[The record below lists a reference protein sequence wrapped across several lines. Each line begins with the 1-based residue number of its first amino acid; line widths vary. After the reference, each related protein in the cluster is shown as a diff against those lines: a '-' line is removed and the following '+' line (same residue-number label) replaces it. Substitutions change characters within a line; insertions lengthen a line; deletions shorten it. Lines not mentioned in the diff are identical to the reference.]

1 MSTTWN
7 RTTKYLVAI
16 GLVLF
21 GLYVLYLSGPVLSIL
36 IIAALISFLVL
47 PIVNFFNGRLKA
59 PRGLAVLLTYLIVAI
74 VLLLSPL
81 IFLPPIIDGFNFLL
95 NIDYASL
102 VVGLQEW
109 LEQTLLN
116 LQDVDFQ
123 LLGYSLDF
131 EPIVAPAREL
141 VQDTESGISLSLPSF
156 ETVVRSLRSAVNL
169 TYGFATNI
177 AGAVFTTV
185 FTVIVTLLSS
195 VYMTVDAPK
204 FAQRF
209 LNVVPPAYRPEI
221 AILLNRLNKTWRAY
235 LRGQLYLMIIIG
247 ALTWL
252 GATAIGLPGAFAL
265 AVIAGV
271 LELIPNL
278 GPFLAA
284 IPAVIVA
291 LIQGS
296 TYLPVNNLVFALIVI
311 GLYILIQQIENTF
324 LVPRILG
331 EAVDLHPLVV
341 LIGVLVG
348 TSVAGILGALLA
360 APVIASAREI
370 ISYLYAKILDEDP
383 FPPEAEEP
391 EPETRS
397 WREKVRLLTG
407 RWQQLFQRSNDESS
421 PATAEEIQADISPKS

>member
-7 RTTKYLVAI
+7 KTTKYLVGI

-21 GLYVLYLSGPVLSIL
+21 GLYVLYLSGPVLPMV
-36 IIAALISFLVL
+36 IIAALLAFLVL
-47 PIVNFFNGRLKA
+47 PIVNFFNSRLKV

-74 VLLLSPL
+74 VVLLSPL

-102 VVGLQEW
+102 VVGVQEW
-109 LEQTLLN
+109 MEQTLLH

-123 LLGYSLDF
+123 LLGFSLDLGAM
-131 EPIVAPAREL
+131 VTPALEL
-141 VQDTESGISLSLPSF
+141 MQDTEAGISVSLPSL
-156 ETVVRSLRSAVNL
+156 ETVIRSIRSAANL
-169 TYGFATNI
+169 TYGFATNV

-185 FTVIVTLLSS
+185 LTFIVTLLSAI
-195 VYMTVDAPK
+195 YMTLDAPK

-209 LNVVPPAYRPEI
+209 LNVVPAPYRPEM
-221 AILLNRLNKTWRAY
+221 AVLLKRLNRTWRAY
-235 LRGQLYLMIIIG
+235 LRGQLYLMVIIG
-247 ALTWL
+247 VLTWL

-278 GPFLAA
+278 GPVLAA

-296 TYLPVNNLVFALIVI
+296 TYLPVNNLAFALIVI
-311 GLYILIQQIENTF
+311 GLYILIQQVENTF

-341 LIGVLVG
+341 LIGVIVG
-348 TSVAGILGALLA
+348 ASVAGILGALLA
-360 APVIASAREI
+360 APVIASVREI
-370 ISYLYAKILDEDP
+370 VSYLYAKILGEEP
-383 FPPEAEEP
+383 FPPETVEP
-391 EPETRS
+391 EQEARS
-397 WREKVRLLTG
+397 WPERARLLASRLQQIFQG
-407 RWQQLFQRSNDESS
+407 RKDE
-421 PATAEEIQADISPKS
+421 ATPTAAEEIQADISPKS

>member
-1 MSTTWN
+1 MS
-7 RTTKYLVAI
+7 
-16 GLVLF
+16 
-21 GLYVLYLSGPVLSIL
+21 
-36 IIAALISFLVL
+36 
-47 PIVNFFNGRLKA
+47 FF
-59 PRGLAVLLTYLIVAI
+59 
-74 VLLLSPL
+74 
-81 IFLPPIIDGFNFLL
+81 
-95 NIDYASL
+95 
-102 VVGLQEW
+102 
-109 LEQTLLN
+109 
-116 LQDVDFQ
+116 
-123 LLGYSLDF
+123 
-131 EPIVAPAREL
+131 
-141 VQDTESGISLSLPSF
+141 
-156 ETVVRSLRSAVNL
+156 
-169 TYGFATNI
+169 
-177 AGAVFTTV
+177 
-185 FTVIVTLLSS
+185 VTLLSS
-195 VYMTVDAPK
+195 IYMTLDAPK

-209 LNVVPPAYRPEI
+209 LNIVPVAYRPEI
-221 AILLNRLNKTWRAY
+221 AILLHRLNKTWRAY

-311 GLYILIQQIENTF
+311 GLYVLIQQIENSF

-341 LIGVLVG
+341 LIGVIVG

-383 FPPEAEEP
+383 FPPESEAP
-391 EPETRS
+391 KPAPRS
-397 WREKVRLLTG
+397 WREQVRLLAG
-407 RWQQLFQRSNDESS
+407 RWSQLFQRPGNESP
-421 PATAEEIQADISPKS
+421 PAGTEEIQTDISPKS